1 MPKCNALVMQVS
13 KNTYL
18 FVASCE
24 IKYATY
30 IADWRL

>member
-1 MPKCNALVMQVS
+1 MAKDYALMTQAL

-18 FVASCE
+18 FLVSCE

-30 IADWRL
+30 IASWRL